1 MQTCGLDR
9 RGLQDDGDAEVLYKG
24 TIPGEACDFPDPIMR
39 NVEPLETAPRAA
51 RAKRTWRRHLP
62 AATLQRLSAWQELLT
77 SAPKGEVYPHPAGVV
92 EAVRHAA
99 DAGGGGVHPH
109 PPPAAVQGGA
119 DEAKGACITRV
130 AVQCAPDGGVHPHPP
145 GGDIRRVKV
154 MHKGAAHW
162 CTEVLVQGHVLWYT
176 DGASSNN
183 QDSRFRRAG
192 YGAICGAEL
201 RAVVAVLERDP
212 RPVLLA
218 TDSAYVHDGA
228 KRNLQRWRA
237 QGWRRRAASPR
248 LIANVDLL
256 RRLHELLS
264 APGRSVQWRKVKG
277 HATSADVA
285 EGRVTQQD
293 ADGNACADDNATA
306 GAALHAVPREELEY
320 ARLRL
325 RVARAVQQMHI
336 EICQA
341 KDASRKQRAAAAR
354 GAEETVPL
362 PAGAAAMGNE
372 RYPAYPWG
380 WRPAGSCIQ
389 RVPTAGHG
397 ELFHSGGS
405 TLARLA
411 GLGNYAHGKRL
422 WDALAEW
429 LSELR
434 WPAASAPQ
442 ADGGISGAEL
452 VIDFEV
458 ATGLD
463 IPPALREMQR
473 IGCKHLIKSN
483 MGLLYYAWG
492 TGADADAALLDKID
506 PGKREKMR
514 RPAPRAPPRIA
525 APRPEALAALAGRP
539 AAARAP

>member
-192 YGAICGAEL
+192 YGAICGWARMEHLSGAGGHWRHQGPDEQQGRTTCGGGGAGTRSATGPPRNRQCICARWGQAEPAAMACA
-201 RAVVAVLERDP
+201 RVA
-212 RPVLLA
+212 
-218 TDSAYVHDGA
+218 
-228 KRNLQRWRA
+228 
-237 QGWRRRAASPR
+237 AA
-248 LIANVDLL
+248 
-256 RRLHELLS
+256 
-264 APGRSVQWRKVKG
+264 GC
-277 HATSADVA
+277 VA
-285 EGRVTQQD
+285 EANCQCGPVEAPAR
-293 ADGNACADDNATA
+293 TA
-306 GAALHAVPREELEY
+306 QCTRAIGAMAESERPR
-320 ARLRL
+320 
-325 RVARAVQQMHI
+325 H
-336 EICQA
+336 
-341 KDASRKQRAAAAR
+341 
-354 GAEETVPL
+354 
-362 PAGAAAMGNE
+362 
-372 RYPAYPWG
+372 
-380 WRPAGSCIQ
+380 
-389 RVPTAGHG
+389 
-397 ELFHSGGS
+397 
-405 TLARLA
+405 
-411 GLGNYAHGKRL
+411 
-422 WDALAEW
+422 
-429 LSELR
+429 
-434 WPAASAPQ
+434 
-442 ADGGISGAEL
+442 
-452 VIDFEV
+452 
-458 ATGLD
+458 
-463 IPPALREMQR
+463 
-473 IGCKHLIKSN
+473 
-483 MGLLYYAWG
+483 
-492 TGADADAALLDKID
+492 
-506 PGKREKMR
+506 
-514 RPAPRAPPRIA
+514 
-525 APRPEALAALAGRP
+525 
-539 AAARAP
+539 